1 MENTMN
7 PNIDISEKNLKDVA
21 ARLNTL
27 LADEYVLYS
36 KTHKAHGSI
45 KGKSFNE
52 LHEFFEDQYEA
63 LRKIINDTAERVRK
77 LGHYEQG
84 SLKEFLRAAR
94 LNEENESSSDEHF
107 IIQKLLEDHESVIRS
122 IGKDINIIADD
133 YEDLG
138 TALFT
143 TGIMEHHEKMAWM
156 LRSYLQ

>member
-1 MENTMN
+1 
-7 PNIDISEKNLKDVA
+7 
-21 ARLNTL
+21 
-27 LADEYVLYS
+27 
-36 KTHKAHGSI
+36 
-45 KGKSFNE
+45 
-52 LHEFFEDQYEA
+52 
-63 LRKIINDTAERVRK
+63 LRKIINDTAERVHA

-84 SLKEFLRAAR
+84 SLKEFLKVAR

-107 IIQKLLEDHESVIRS
+107 IIQKLLEDHEAVIRS

-143 TGIMEHHEKMAWM
+143 TGIMEHHEKMAWK

>member
-1 MENTMN
+1 MN
-7 PNIDISEKNLKDVA
+7 PNIDISENNLKDVA

-45 KGKSFNE
+45 KGKNINE
-52 LHEFFEDQYEA
+52 LHMFFEDQYEA
-63 LRKIINDTAERVRK
+63 LRKIINDTADRVLA

-84 SLKEFLRAAR
+84 SLKEFLKMAR
-94 LNEENESSSDEHF
+94 LNEKNDHFSDQNH

-122 IGKDINIIADD
+122 IHKDINIIADE

-143 TGIMEHHEKMAWM
+143 TGIMEHHEKMAWT
-156 LRSYLQ
+156 LRSYLH

>member
-1 MENTMN
+1 MN
-7 PNIDISEKNLKDVA
+7 PNIDISENNLKDVA

-45 KGKSFNE
+45 KGKNINE
-52 LHEFFEDQYEA
+52 LHDFFEDQYEA
-63 LRKIINDTAERVRK
+63 LRKIINDTAEKVRTI
-77 LGHYEQG
+77 GHCDQG
-84 SLKEFLRAAR
+84 SLKGFLKVVR
-94 LNEENESSSDEHF
+94 LNEESDSSSDEHF

-122 IGKDINIIADD
+122 IGKDIDIIADD

-138 TALFT
+138 TALFS